1 MYAGHS
7 DMQRMKG
14 QGTSVPNGP
23 KDQSYTSPMT
33 SSMAAA
39 AAASDPYMSS
49 YYMTSTP
56 YQAFGVGDGTWSNGG
71 DHMQTFLGGYGGQ
84 MGYDSHSAID
94 GMFGSG
100 SFGGFN
106 PPGFNYGFHGNG
118 DYSAWGGSDVRGGN
132 KPYDDYYQRD
142 NLYTDERV
150 KALDQGVQGLTITDP
165 KTGQDLPRD
174 GGSGIGKN
182 AATNGASVEVKS
194 NGGSSPGGETSV
206 GLGQTKKGMSWA
218 SIASQPAKPQPKG
231 RRDKTTMSS
240 IVPGRHMD
248 IGTWEGKNGGGP
260 KPVAP
265 PPVPRPAWEAPRGG
279 SRSTTSTSYSTPP
292 PRTPPQVPPPQQVQ
306 QSGQQQ
312 QTGQQQEQ
320 PPLQTL
326 QTSPQ
331 QHQQNQ
337 HQQHV
342 HQQHLHQ
349 QHHQQQQQQHQHQH
363 HQQHQ
368 HQQLQQQL
376 PPSPQQQQQQQQ
388 QAPPPPLLPSGVMHA
403 QMELPP
409 SPQSGPPMSI
419 PQRAPLPHVPGQI
432 PAELQ
437 PDDPI
442 LEGLRMRNDY
452 NPKDF
457 DLNPK
462 NARFFVIKSYSE
474 DDIHRSIKYEI
485 WCSTEHG
492 NKRLDAAFHEREGK
506 GPVYLFFSVNGSG
519 HFCGLAQMISMVDYN
534 SSSSVWAQ
542 DKWKGQFRV
551 KWIYVKDVPNNQ
563 LRHIRL
569 DNNENKPVTNSRDTQ
584 EVPYE
589 KGKQV
594 LKIINQYRHSTSIF
608 DDFSHYEKRQEET
621 ETRRNPGPPYKDM
634 DRDDRRNDRMDHRDH
649 RDHRDH
655 PRDHRDHRD
664 NRDHYHRDHREQRDH
679 RGDHREHHRGGMGG
693 GRGRGGH
700 HHPHHRGARN

>member
-1 MYAGHS
+1 MYAGHT

-23 KDQSYTSPMT
+23 KDQNYSSFQSYTSPMT

-49 YYMTSTP
+49 YYMTSAP
-56 YQAFGVGDGTWSNGG
+56 YQTFGVGDGTWSNGG
-71 DHMQTFLGGYGGQ
+71 DHMQTFLSGYGGQ

-94 GMFGSG
+94 GMFSSG
-100 SFGGFN
+100 SFSGFN
-106 PPGFNYGFHGNG
+106 PTGFNYGFHGNG
-118 DYSAWGGSDVRGGN
+118 DYNAWSGSDVRGGN
-132 KPYDDYYQRD
+132 KQYDDYYQRD
-142 NLYTDERV
+142 GVYADDRV
-150 KALDQGVQGLTITDP
+150 KVLDQGVQGLTLADP
-165 KTGQDLPRD
+165 KSAQDLPRD
-174 GGSGIGKN
+174 SGTGSGVKGTS
-182 AATNGASVEVKS
+182 TNGNGGVEVKAS
-194 NGGSSPGGETSV
+194 GGSSPGGDGSV
-206 GLGQTKKGMSWA
+206 GLGPPKKSISWA
-218 SIASQPAKPQPKG
+218 SIASQPAKPQPNR
-231 RRDKTTMSS
+231 RRDKSAMSS

-248 IGTWEGKNGGGP
+248 IGTWEGKNGSGP

-279 SRSTTSTSYSTPP
+279 SRSTTSTTYSTPP
-292 PRTPPQVPPPQQVQ
+292 PRTPPQVPPAHQVPQPGQAP
-306 QSGQQQ
+306 SGSQQQ
-312 QTGQQQEQ
+312 QPSPQQ
-320 PPLQTL
+320 LQA
-326 QTSPQ
+326 SPQ
-331 QHQQNQ
+331 QHQQLSQPTQ
-337 HQQHV
+337 H

-349 QHHQQQQQQHQHQH
+349 PHP
-363 HQQHQ
+363 HQQH
-368 HQQLQQQL
+368 QQQL
-376 PPSPQQQQQQQQ
+376 PPSPQQHQ
-388 QAPPPPLLPSGVMHA
+388 QAPPPLLQTGGMQPSMDLPS
-403 QMELPP
+403 
-409 SPQSGPPMSI
+409 SPQGGPSMSVA
-419 PQRAPLPHVPGQI
+419 QRAPLPHVPGQI

-452 NPKDF
+452 NPNDF

-492 NKRLDAAFHEREGK
+492 NKRLDAAFREREGK

-569 DNNENKPVTNSRDTQ
+569 ENNENKPVTNSRDTQ
-584 EVPYE
+584 EVPFE
-589 KGKQV
+589 KGKMPI
-594 LKIINQYRHSTSIF
+594 LCL
-608 DDFSHYEKRQEET
+608 
-621 ETRRNPGPPYKDM
+621 
-634 DRDDRRNDRMDHRDH
+634 
-649 RDHRDH
+649 
-655 PRDHRDHRD
+655 PRK
-664 NRDHYHRDHREQRDH
+664 
-679 RGDHREHHRGGMGG
+679 
-693 GRGRGGH
+693 
-700 HHPHHRGARN
+700 